1 MKRKI
6 RAFALLAA
14 MAIIYIPAWA
24 ASQTING
31 VKWTYKVS
39 GGKATIAKMSDG
51 TGSVNIPSSVTTLT
65 VPSQLGGYPVV
76 GIDSG
81 AIPYGTG
88 LGVTK
93 LIIPNSL
100 TYIADLAFSKL
111 TKVKTVIFTEGAGT
125 VTIGDQ
131 AFAYDYGNDI
141 TSLQLREGVT
151 SLGNRMID
159 GCSNLTKLEI
169 PSTVNTL
176 KTRAFYG
183 SGLKNVIFK
192 GNAPSS
198 IGEKVFQNVG
208 SGCTVWVKPGSKN
221 WGVTIPGTWQ
231 GVNIK
236 YLKAIGFDGNGG
248 AVTADVRYVMDG
260 ETVGALPTPTKTEAT
275 FNGWFTAKSGGTQ
288 ISASTTVSA
297 NTTFYANW
305 TMTQYTVTFDAN
317 DGVGGTSKTQDWGTT
332 IGTVA
337 VPTRTGYIFKGWFTE
352 ASGGEKAE
360 ITESSK
366 IECDK
371 TYFAHWERDPIPE
384 MVSGETVAEVLAGAA
399 DETLAAKLGTTRN
412 YKNYRGWVD
421 DKALEHKAVKESPNA
436 WLAYALDAPGL
447 IAKPSAVAK
456 EDFTFEAGSSI
467 TEEPGKMAFDFGIDG
482 VTIGEEAELDEV
494 FVITGAATLEE
505 GVFTESGVTA
515 LLERTSDGKVSV
527 SVEPPKD
534 GNGKIPDKYFF
545 RVRVK

>member
-6 RAFALLAA
+6 RAFAVLAA
-14 MAIIYIPAWA
+14 VAIIQIPAWA

-39 GGKATIAKMSDG
+39 GGKATIAEMSDG
-51 TGSVNIPSSVTTLT
+51 TGSVKIPSSVTTLT

-76 GIDSG
+76 KIESWAISG
-81 AIPYGTG
+81 GTG
-88 LGVTK
+88 TGVTT
-93 LIIPNSL
+93 LVIPNSI
-100 TYIADLAFSKL
+100 TSIGDIAFSYL
-111 TKVKTVIFTEGAGT
+111 TKVKTVIFTEGTGS

-131 AFAYDYGNDI
+131 AFANDYGNAI
-141 TSLQLREGVT
+141 ASLQLREGVT

-159 GCSNLTKLEI
+159 GCTNLTKLEI

-176 KTRAFYG
+176 KARAFYG

-198 IGEKVFQNVG
+198 IGDKVFQNVG
-208 SGCTVWVKPGSKN
+208 SGCTAWVKPGSKN

-236 YLKAIGFDGNGG
+236 YLKTIDFDGNGG
-248 AVTADVRYVMDG
+248 TVTADVRYVMDG
-260 ETVGALPTPTKTEAT
+260 EKVGTLPTPIKTEAT

-288 ISASTTVSA
+288 ISASSTVSA
-297 NTTFYANW
+297 NTTFYAHW
-305 TMTQYTVTFDAN
+305 TMNQYTVTFDAN
-317 DGVGGTSKTQDWGTT
+317 EGVGGTSKTQDWGTE
-332 IGTVA
+332 IGA
-337 VPTRTGYIFKGWFTE
+337 LPEPTRTGYFFKGWFTE
-352 ASGGEKAE
+352 SEGGSQIGA
-360 ITESSK
+360 TDK

-412 YKNYRGWVD
+412 YKNYRGWVE

-456 EDFTFEAGSSI
+456 EDFTFEAGSSVA
-467 TEEPGKMAFDFGIDG
+467 EEPGKMAFDFGIDG

-505 GVFTESGVTA
+505 SAFTESGVTA
-515 LLERTSDGKVSV
+515 SFERTSDGKVSV

-545 RVRVK
+545 RVKVK

>member
-1 MKRKI
+1 MKQAIKSVL
-6 RAFALLAA
+6 AFVAAA
-14 MAIIYIPAWA
+14 MAATSFA
-24 ASQTING
+24 DGGTVNG
-31 VKWTYKVS
+31 ITWHTGWYGS
-39 GGKATIAKMSDG
+39 GYYADNYGIVRRNSGPVISANIAG
-51 TGSVNIPSSVTTLT
+51 AVT
-65 VPSQLGGYPVV
+65 VPSKIQ
-76 GIDSG
+76 S
-81 AIPYGTG
+81 T
-88 LGVTK
+88 
-93 LIIPNSL
+93 SL
-100 TYIADLAFSKL
+100 SSCSTIRVIGPIAFNGCSKL
-111 TKVKTVIFTEGAGT
+111 TSITVPSCVKKLCYCAFSGT
-125 VTIGDQ
+125 PALKSI
-131 AFAYDYGNDI
+131 I
-141 TSLQLREGVT
+141 
-151 SLGNRMID
+151 
-159 GCSNLTKLEI
+159 LE
-169 PSTVNTL
+169 
-176 KTRAFYG
+176 
-183 SGLKNVIFK
+183 
-192 GNAPSS
+192 GNAPEAEEYYSQVA
-198 IGEKVFQNVG
+198 EKWENPFT
-208 SGCTVWVKPGSKN
+208 GCGTDAAIYVYPSSKN
-221 WGVTIPGTWQ
+221 WGVTIPGKWN
-231 GVNIK
+231 GIPIRYMKSIN
-236 YLKAIGFDGNGG
+236 FDANGG
-248 AVTADVRYVMDG
+248 NVSAATRWRSHDLP
-260 ETVGALPTPTKTEAT
+260 VGDLPTPTKTEAT

-297 NTTFYANW
+297 NTTFYAHW
-305 TMTQYTVTFDAN
+305 TMNQYTVTFDAN
-317 DGVGGTSKTQDWGTT
+317 EGVGGTSKTQDWGTT

-352 ASGGEKAE
+352 ASGGEKAK

-456 EDFTFEAGSSI
+456 EDFTFEAGSSV
-467 TEEPGKMAFDFGIDG
+467 TEEPGKMAFDFSIDG

-494 FVITGAATLEE
+494 FAITGAATLEE
-505 GVFTESGVTA
+505 GAFTESGMTA

>member
-6 RAFALLAA
+6 RAFAVLAA
-14 MAIIYIPAWA
+14 VAIIQIPAWA

-39 GGKATIAKMSDG
+39 GGKATIAEMSDG
-51 TGSVNIPSSVTTLT
+51 TGSVKIPSSVTTLT

-76 GIDSG
+76 KIESWAISG
-81 AIPYGTG
+81 GTG
-88 LGVTK
+88 TGVTT
-93 LIIPNSL
+93 LVIPNSI
-100 TYIADLAFSKL
+100 TSIGDIAFKYL
-111 TKVKTVIFTEGAGT
+111 TKVKTVIFTEGTGS

-131 AFAYDYGNDI
+131 AFANDYGNAI
-141 TSLQLREGVT
+141 ASLQLREGVT

-159 GCSNLTKLEI
+159 GCTNLTKLEI

-176 KTRAFYG
+176 KARAFYG

-198 IGEKVFQNVG
+198 IGDKVFQNVG
-208 SGCTVWVKPGSKN
+208 SGCTAWVKPGSKN

-236 YLKAIGFDGNGG
+236 YLKTIDFDGNGG
-248 AVTADVRYVMDG
+248 LVTADVRYVMDG
-260 ETVGALPTPTKTEAT
+260 EKVGTLPTPIKTEAT

-288 ISASTTVSA
+288 ISASSTVSA
-297 NTTFYANW
+297 NTTFYAHW
-305 TMTQYTVTFDAN
+305 TMNQYTVTFDAN
-317 DGVGGTSKTQDWGTT
+317 EGVGGTSKTQDWGTE
-332 IGTVA
+332 IGA
-337 VPTRTGYIFKGWFTE
+337 LPEPTRTGYFFKGWFTE
-352 ASGGEKAE
+352 SEGGSQIGA
-360 ITESSK
+360 TDK

-412 YKNYRGWVD
+412 YKNYRGWVE

-456 EDFTFEAGSSI
+456 EDFTFEAGSSVA
-467 TEEPGKMAFDFGIDG
+467 EEPGKMAFDFGIDG

-505 GVFTESGVTA
+505 SAFTESGVTA
-515 LLERTSDGKVSV
+515 SFERTSDGKVSV

-545 RVRVK
+545 RVKVK